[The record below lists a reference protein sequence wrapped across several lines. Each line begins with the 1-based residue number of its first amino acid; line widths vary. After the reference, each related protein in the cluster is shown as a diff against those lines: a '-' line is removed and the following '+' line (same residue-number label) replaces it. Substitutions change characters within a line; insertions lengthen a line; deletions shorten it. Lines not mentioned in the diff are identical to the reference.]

1 MNTLRLN
8 IINLHAPY
16 RVWQKPSK
24 PDHYYLIR
32 SHINPIAPAKHR
44 LNGGDSIVISAEGR
58 HRLSQYRSTDSR
70 GRE

>member
-1 MNTLRLN
+1 MKQLRLS
-8 IINLHAPY
+8 IINLTKPY
-16 RVWQKPSK
+16 HS
-24 PDHYYLIR
+24 YLILNKR
-32 SHINPIAPAKHR
+32 ISTIAPVKFR